1 MLVSFPP
8 EKLAAVPPVV
18 NPVKEL
24 IAAALDGRATPDK
37 VDRALERAA
46 LARLIASER
55 VSLDQRIEPEL
66 TVEFGKRLENG
77 AADAVLDLLRP
88 QFDRAATALG
98 AALTTVGG
106 LPDDPAAFLQSASA
120 EELAAYQSVA
130 PAVAALDRLAS
141 IARVF
146 GPGGPFPVV
155 TDPRSVDPAIRCGWL
170 HDVPTMCTDGDLLA
184 SCSEFQK
191 APPAA
196 DVRRSPWL
204 QTTPHLHTVASA
216 TERLRRWC
224 ESEWAAE
231 ESRRPRSGRLI
242 NGTVVHDPPRHN
254 PFTRQEVSA

>member
-46 LARLIASER
+46 QARLIASER

-98 AALTTVGG
+98 AALTTVG
-106 LPDDPAAFLQSASA
+106 
-120 EELAAYQSVA
+120 VC
-130 PAVAALDRLAS
+130 R
-141 IARVF
+141 
-146 GPGGPFPVV
+146 
-155 TDPRSVDPAIRCGWL
+155 TIRR
-170 HDVPTMCTDGDLLA
+170 P
-184 SCSEFQK
+184 SCS
-191 APPAA
+191 P
-196 DVRRSPWL
+196 
-204 QTTPHLHTVASA
+204 
-216 TERLRRWC
+216 
-224 ESEWAAE
+224 
-231 ESRRPRSGRLI
+231 RRPRSWPHIRASPLRSPHW
-242 NGTVVHDPPRHN
+242 TASPRS
-254 PFTRQEVSA
+254 RECSARAGHSRW